1 MTEATAGDS
10 PLVPRGRQ
18 RRSASRRLRRQLI
31 LERSVVRD
39 YNKGEAI
46 LRQGEL
52 ARGLGAVLAGRIH
65 V

>member
-1 MTEATAGDS
+1 LDVS
-10 PLVPRGRQ
+10 PDDAALLAQGSWFGSLP
-18 RRSASRRLRRQLI
+18 SALQQLM